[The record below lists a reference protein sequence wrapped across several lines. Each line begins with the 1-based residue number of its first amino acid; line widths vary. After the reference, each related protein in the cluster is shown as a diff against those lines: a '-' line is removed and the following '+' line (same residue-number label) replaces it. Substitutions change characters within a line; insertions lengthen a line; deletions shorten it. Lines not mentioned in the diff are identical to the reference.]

1 MKRILLSMLLTSLLA
16 ACATTGVK
24 EDHKAAVTE
33 AKSVAE
39 TSATGTPSAMMNP
52 LTDPHNILSKRS
64 IYYAFDKYDIKPEY
78 RPIVVAHAK
87 YLVAHAGADVTLQGN
102 TDERGSREYNLALGQ
117 RRADGVKK
125 MMVVLGVPAKQIET
139 ISFGEEK
146 PKLTCHNASC
156 WKENRRTD
164 IVYKGER

>member
-1 MKRILLSMLLTSLLA
+1 MKRVLLSMLLTSLLA
-16 ACATTGVK
+16 ACATTGVS
-24 EDHKAAVTE
+24 EDHKAAVAE
-33 AKSVAE
+33 AKPVAE
-39 TSATGTPSAMMNP
+39 TMATSTPSAKVNP

-64 IYYAFDKYDIKPEY
+64 IYYAFDKYGIKPEY
-78 RPIVVAHAK
+78 RPIVAAHAK
-87 YLVAHAGADVTLQGN
+87 YLVAHVNADVILQGN

-139 ISFGEEK
+139 VSFGEEK
-146 PKLTCHNASC
+146 PKLTCHNESC